1 MTDQAG
7 TLYKIRGDDPYDW
20 VGEANRIFELM
31 SVRMDNLEGYR
42 GHGKFYNYVENMSD
56 VVVLDN
62 TKGIVLK
69 DNGNPPNY
77 WRVTINSAGTVV
89 VTNIGSIYP

>member
-1 MTDQAG
+1 MTEQAG

-42 GHGKFYNYVENMSD
+42 GHPTIYNYIESMDD
-56 VVVLDN
+56 VVIVDSS
-62 TKGIVLK
+62 KGVVLK
-69 DNGNPPNY
+69 DSANPANF
-77 WRVTINSAGTVV
+77 WRITINAAGTLV
-89 VTNIGSIYP
+89 VTNIGRIYP